1 MVGPGGRRVAS
12 ADSAG
17 RQLAHYFDIDAW
29 QAQKQ
34 REKELGLGP
43 KKVKNWRELKE
54 ARKDRKQRNYVKG
67 LLKD

>member
-1 MVGPGGRRVAS
+1 M
-12 ADSAG
+12 DSAG

-34 REKELGLGP
+34 REKELGLKP

-54 ARKDRKQRNYVKG
+54 ARKERKQRNYVRG